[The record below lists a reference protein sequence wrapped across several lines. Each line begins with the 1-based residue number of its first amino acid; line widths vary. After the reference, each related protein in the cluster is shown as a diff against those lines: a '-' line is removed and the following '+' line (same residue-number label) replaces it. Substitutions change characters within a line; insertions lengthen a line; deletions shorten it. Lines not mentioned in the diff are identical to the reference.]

1 MKSALLLFVIIVFS
15 PLVNPNFARTEEL
28 RRILYGT
35 TASPSHL
42 PIWVAKDAGFFEKA
56 GLNVEPVQVRGG
68 SLITLAIITG
78 DLPFSGAGAESVVAA
93 RAAGGDV
100 VLLACP
106 VDADP
111 VYLITRPEIKSA
123 QDLKGQASA
132 VTRYGSTTH
141 FYLRA
146 ALKHVGLNPER
157 DMTILQLGAGPEMVV
172 ALDRGAI
179 AAAALTTR
187 YAIPFLQRG
196 WPVLVDLSTTD
207 LVYPSSCVTSSRAFI
222 KAEPKTTHE
231 FLRAYVAGIHLIK
244 KDLRFAEK
252 SFTKWMRE
260 KDAAITKKTV
270 EAYARLFK
278 AAPLRAGQRNR
289 ERDSGFDQSP
299 PRFQRIPRLAR
310 AVPRKWT
317 LGEGAA
323 RQMKRMEYWNDGV
336 MGRKPTLQYSITP
349 LLQTPS
355 GLLLPLQKL
364 QPDPFGSF
372 KKANPPTVGEHALFE
387 NLQTGGFNLRDF
399 AIEIVRVDGN
409 VLQPVKL
416 S

>member
-1 MKSALLLFVIIVFS
+1 MKSAPLLFVIIVFAQ
-15 PLVNPNFARTEEL
+15 LVNPNFARTEEL

-56 GLNVEPVQVRGG
+56 GLNVEPVQIRGG

-78 DLPFSGAGAESVVAA
+78 NLPFSGAGAESVVAA

-106 VDADP
+106 VDTDP

-146 ALKHVGLNPER
+146 ALKQVGLNPDK
-157 DMTILQLGAGPEMVV
+157 DMTILQMGAGPEIVV
-172 ALDRGAI
+172 ALDRGVI

-187 YAIPFLQRG
+187 YAMPFLQRG
-196 WPVLVDLSTTD
+196 WPVLIDLSNTD

-222 KAEPKTTHE
+222 RAEPKTTHE
-231 FLRAYVAGIHLIK
+231 FLRAYVAAIHLIK
-244 KDLRFAEK
+244 KDPRFAEK
-252 SFTKWMRE
+252 SFAKWMRE
-260 KDAAITKKTV
+260 KDPAITKKTV

-278 AAPLRAGQRNR
+278 PAPFVPDKGIENVIQDLVKARPDFKEYVGWPEPFR
-289 ERDSGFDQSP
+289 ENG
-299 PRFQRIPRLAR
+299 
-310 AVPRKWT
+310 
-317 LGEGAA
+317 
-323 RQMKRMEYWNDGV
+323 
-336 MGRKPTLQYSITP
+336 P
-349 LLQTPS
+349 LE
-355 GLLLPLQKL
+355 K
-364 QPDPFGSF
+364 
-372 KKANPPTVGEHALFE
+372 V
-387 NLQTGGFNLRDF
+387 LRD
-399 AIEIVRVDGN
+399 
-409 VLQPVKL
+409 K
-416 S
+416 

>member
-1 MKSALLLFVIIVFS
+1 MRSKLRTAVLLLTAALLAAPQFA
-15 PLVNPNFARTEEL
+15 NPSEPK
-28 RRILYGT
+28 RILYGT

-42 PIWVAKDAGFFEKA
+42 PVWVAKDAGYFEKN
-56 GLNVEPVQVRGG
+56 GLNVEPVQIRGG

-93 RAAGGDV
+93 RAAGGDI

-111 VYLITRPEIKSA
+111 VYLITRPEIKSP

-146 ALKHVGLNPER
+146 ALKHIGLNPEK
-157 DMTILQLGAGPEMVV
+157 DMTILQLGAGPEIVV

-222 KAEPKTTHE
+222 RSEPKTTHE
-231 FLRAYVAGIHLIK
+231 FLRAYVRGIHLIK

-252 SFTKWMRE
+252 SFAKWMRE
-260 KDAAITKKTV
+260 KDSTIAKKTV

-278 AAPLRAGQRNR
+278 PAPIVPDKGIENVVQDLVKARPEFKQYIGWPEPFR
-289 ERDSGFDQSP
+289 ENGP
-299 PRFQRIPRLAR
+299 LEK
-310 AVPRKWT
+310 VLKEKW
-317 LGEGAA
+317 
-323 RQMKRMEYWNDGV
+323 
-336 MGRKPTLQYSITP
+336 
-349 LLQTPS
+349 
-355 GLLLPLQKL
+355 
-364 QPDPFGSF
+364 
-372 KKANPPTVGEHALFE
+372 
-387 NLQTGGFNLRDF
+387 
-399 AIEIVRVDGN
+399 
-409 VLQPVKL
+409 
-416 S
+416 

>member
-1 MKSALLLFVIIVFS
+1 MAHAILTASSLCVIFICLLLDYSISHAQEF
-15 PLVNPNFARTEEL
+15 

-42 PIWVAKDAGFFEKA
+42 PVWVAKEAGYFEKN

-146 ALKHVGLNPER
+146 ALKHVGLNPEK
-157 DMTILQLGAGPEMVV
+157 DMTILQLGAGPEIVV

-222 KAEPKTTHE
+222 RAEPKTTHE
-231 FLRAYVAGIHLIK
+231 FLRAYVRGIHLIK

-252 SFTKWMRE
+252 SFAKWMRE
-260 KDAAITKKTV
+260 KDSTIAKKTV

-278 AAPLRAGQRNR
+278 PAPIVPDKGIDNVIQDLVKARPDFKQYIGWPEPFR
-289 ERDSGFDQSP
+289 ENG
-299 PRFQRIPRLAR
+299 
-310 AVPRKWT
+310 
-317 LGEGAA
+317 
-323 RQMKRMEYWNDGV
+323 
-336 MGRKPTLQYSITP
+336 P
-349 LLQTPS
+349 LE
-355 GLLLPLQKL
+355 K
-364 QPDPFGSF
+364 
-372 KKANPPTVGEHALFE
+372 
-387 NLQTGGFNLRDF
+387 
-399 AIEIVRVDGN
+399 
-409 VLQPVKL
+409 VLKEK
-416 S
+416 